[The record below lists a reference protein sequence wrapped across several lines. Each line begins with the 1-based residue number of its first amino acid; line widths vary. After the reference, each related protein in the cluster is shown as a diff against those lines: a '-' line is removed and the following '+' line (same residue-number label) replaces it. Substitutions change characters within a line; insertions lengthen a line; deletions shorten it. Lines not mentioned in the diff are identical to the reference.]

1 MRTERSEIAKGRS
14 LCPKGSAGGHWQ
26 STGHYHRA
34 LVAAAHAAGVAGVAL
49 TVANPQQVR
58 GFARGLG
65 RRAKTDPMDA
75 QTLADFGRVTLPKA
89 DLAPSAAQTALQEL
103 VGARQQAVLER
114 STVKVQAAGHQLAL
128 VKALTRARLKVLSA
142 QIAKLEAASA
152 KTLAAEEH
160 LAAQAARLVAVRGVG
175 ALTAATALTL
185 CPELGTL
192 TRREAAALLGVAP
205 FDRDS
210 GQFKGQR
217 HLAGG
222 RFRLR
227 CALSM
232 AALSAARANSVLR
245 TFYQRLRAAGK
256 PAKLALT
263 AVMRK
268 LFLLLKYP
276 TFQLATQHSCFTAFR
291 SQSLPELRSE

>member
-175 ALTAATALTL
+175 ALTAATARTL

-192 TRREAAALLGVAP
+192 TRG
-205 FDRDS
+205 
-210 GQFKGQR
+210 
-217 HLAGG
+217 GG
-222 RFRLR
+222 RRAFGRRPFRSR
-227 CALSM
+227 QRPVQGPAPPRRRALPP
-232 AALSAARANSVLR
+232 A
-245 TFYQRLRAAGK
+245 LRALHGRLERRPRQLRPPHLL
-256 PAKLALT
+256 PAPARRRQT
-263 AVMRK
+263 RQTRPHRRHA
-268 LFLLLKYP
+268 
-276 TFQLATQHSCFTAFR
+276 
-291 SQSLPELRSE
+291 